1 MRIDPSK
8 RHQRETAEQA
18 ELRINSITRK
28 VALGF
33 ILLIQLAIFFKM
45 LI

>member
-1 MRIDPSK
+1 MRTDPTVLYEK
-8 RHQRETAEQA
+8 ETPDEK
-18 ELRINSITRK
+18 EVRIMGITQK
-28 VALGF
+28 VAIWY